1 MTKMAAYNED
11 NYKQLHLSAIVAY
24 SWTSVMLAATLVT
37 IVSGK
42 ATPLS
47 VHVINKANIPIVIK
61 HDVRTH

>member
-1 MTKMAAYNED
+1 
-11 NYKQLHLSAIVAY
+11 
-24 SWTSVMLAATLVT
+24 MLAATLVT

-61 HDVRTH
+61 HDVNYTALLSTTVEPIEGPYEMRTRGMQIMPA